1 MSFSGKGQRAIGSRG
16 EAVMTESIRARGPWQ
31 LAFERLRGDRWA
43 IVAAAGIA
51 FIIVV
56 ALFAP
61 WIAAAVDHS
70 PEAQF
75 RETGLSPSGIPV
87 GPGREFLF
95 GTDGLGR
102 DVLVRIAYGARVSL
116 VVGMVASGLAV
127 AVGALV
133 GIVAAWFGGPVDTIL
148 SRLMD
153 VVLSLPFLV
162 FALALVAVVGP
173 SLTISIVVIA
183 FFSWASVGRVVRAQA
198 LSIREQE
205 YVRAAR
211 SLGAGSLRIM
221 FVEILPNVAATLIV
235 YATLLIPSAIAFEA
249 TMSFLGLGV
258 VPPTPS
264 WGNMLADSIAFYKV
278 AWWFVV
284 FPGAALLGTTLAF
297 NVLGDSVR
305 DAFDPRY
312 EQTIVLDSETPGDKP

>member
-1 MSFSGKGQRAIGSRG
+1 
-16 EAVMTESIRARGPWQ
+16 VNESIRARGPWQ
-31 LAFERLRGDRWA
+31 LAFERLSRDRWA
-43 IVAAAGIA
+43 TVATAGIA
-51 FIIVV
+51 FTILV

-61 WIAAAVDHS
+61 WIAATLEHS

-87 GPGREFLF
+87 APNREFLF

-102 DVLVRIAYGARVSL
+102 DILVRIAYGARVSL
-116 VVGMVASGLAV
+116 LVGVLASGLAV
-127 AVGALV
+127 AVGAFV
-133 GIVAAWFGGPVDTIL
+133 GIVAAWFGGAVDTVL

-235 YATLLIPSAIAFEA
+235 YATLLIPSSIAFEA

-305 DAFDPRY
+305 DAFDPRHD
-312 EQTIVLDSETPGDKP
+312 QTIVRDTDAGGKP

>member
-1 MSFSGKGQRAIGSRG
+1 VVLVAI
-16 EAVMTESIRARGPWQ
+16 
-31 LAFERLRGDRWA
+31 LAPL
-43 IVAAAGIA
+43 VAE
-51 FIIVV
+51 
-56 ALFAP
+56 LLHHTP
-61 WIAAAVDHS
+61 Q
-70 PEAQF
+70 AQF
-75 RETGLSPSGIPV
+75 REEGLSVSGIPV
-87 GPGREFLF
+87 GPNRTFLL

-102 DVLVRIAYGARVSL
+102 DVLVRVVYGARVSL
-116 VVGMVASGLAV
+116 IVGVLASGLAV
-127 AVGALV
+127 FVGAIV
-133 GIVAAWFGGPVDTIL
+133 GIAAGWFGGLIDTIL

-183 FFSWASVGRVVRAQA
+183 FFSWASVGRVVRGQA

-211 SLGAGSLRIM
+211 AMGASNSRIM

-235 YATLLIPSAIAFEA
+235 YATLLIPSSIAFEA
-249 TMSFLGLGV
+249 TLSFLGLGV

-264 WGNMLADSIAFYKV
+264 WGNMLADSIAYYKV

-284 FPGAALLGTTLAF
+284 FPGAALLGTTLFF

-305 DAFDPRY
+305 DAFDPRHD
-312 EQTIVLDSETPGDKP
+312 QTIGLNADRGELS

>member
-1 MSFSGKGQRAIGSRG
+1 MK
-16 EAVMTESIRARGPWQ
+16 ESIRARGPWK

-43 IVAAAGIA
+43 IAATAGIV
-51 FIIVV
+51 FIVLV
-56 ALFAP
+56 AVLAP
-61 WIAAAVDHS
+61 WIAAALGHS
-70 PEAQF
+70 PESQF

-87 GPGREFLF
+87 GPNGEFPF

-116 VVGMVASGLAV
+116 LVGVLASGLAV
-127 AVGALV
+127 GVGTLV
-133 GIVAAWFGGPVDTIL
+133 GIVAAWFGGAIDTIL

-173 SLTISIVVIA
+173 SLTVSIVVIA

-235 YATLLIPSAIAFEA
+235 YATLLIPSSIAFEA

-284 FPGAALLGTTLAF
+284 FPGGALLGTTLAF

-305 DAFDPRY
+305 DAFDPRHD
-312 EQTIVLDSETPGDKP
+312 QTIVLDNDAGGKA

>member
-1 MSFSGKGQRAIGSRG
+1 MNDA
-16 EAVMTESIRARGPWQ
+16 IRARGPWQ
-31 LAFERLRGDRWA
+31 LAFERLSRDRWA
-43 IVAAAGIA
+43 IAATAAIGIIILVA
-51 FIIVV
+51 V
-56 ALFAP
+56 FAP
-61 WIAAAVDHS
+61 LIAAAIEHP
-70 PEAQF
+70 PEAQY

-87 GPGREFLF
+87 GPSRLFLF

-102 DVLVRIAYGARVSL
+102 DILVRIAYGARVSL
-116 VVGMVASGLAV
+116 IVGVLASGLAV
-127 AVGALV
+127 AFGALV
-133 GIVAAWFGGPVDTIL
+133 GIVAAWFGGAIDTIL

-162 FALALVAVVGP
+162 FALALVAIVGP

-183 FFSWASVGRVVRAQA
+183 FFSWATVGRVVRAQA

-205 YVRAAR
+205 YIRAAR
-211 SLGAGSLRIM
+211 SMGAGSMRIM

-235 YATLLIPSAIAFEA
+235 YATLLIPSSIAFEA

-278 AWWFVV
+278 AWWFVA
-284 FPGAALLGTTLAF
+284 FPGAALVGTTLAF
-297 NVLGDSVR
+297 NILGDSVR
-305 DAFDPRY
+305 DAFDPRHD
-312 EQTIVLDSETPGDKP
+312 QTIVVDADKEKDS

>member
-1 MSFSGKGQRAIGSRG
+1 MSGEIRG
-16 EAVMTESIRARGPWQ
+16 RGPWR
-31 LAFERLRGDRWA
+31 LAFDRLRHDRWA
-43 IVAAAGIA
+43 IAAALC
-51 FIIVV
+51 IVCV
-56 ALFAP
+56 ILLAIFAP
-61 WIAAAVDHS
+61 LIAGLAHHS

-75 RETGLSPSGIPV
+75 REEGLSASGIPV
-87 GPGREFLF
+87 GPNRTFLF

-102 DVLVRIAYGARVSL
+102 DVLVRIVYGARVSL
-116 VVGMVASGLAV
+116 LVGVLASSLAV
-127 AVGALV
+127 LVGAMV
-133 GIVAAWFGGPVDTIL
+133 GIAAGWFGGAIDTIL
-148 SRLMD
+148 SRVMD

-183 FFSWASVGRVVRAQA
+183 FFSWASVGRVVRGQA

-211 SLGAGSLRIM
+211 AMGASNMRIM

-235 YATLLIPSAIAFEA
+235 YATLLIPSSIAFEA

-264 WGNMLADSIAFYKV
+264 WGNMLADSVDYYKI

-284 FPGAALLGTTLAF
+284 FPGGALLGTTLAF
-297 NVLGDSVR
+297 NMLGDSVR
-305 DAFDPRY
+305 DAFDPRHD
-312 EQTIVLDSETPGDKP
+312 QTIVVDANAGEPS